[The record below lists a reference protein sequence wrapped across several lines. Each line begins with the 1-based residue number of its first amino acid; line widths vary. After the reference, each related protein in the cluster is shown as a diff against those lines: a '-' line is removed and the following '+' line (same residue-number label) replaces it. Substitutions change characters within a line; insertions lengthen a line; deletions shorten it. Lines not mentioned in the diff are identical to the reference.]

1 MSIDRKGARTFP
13 SSVARKHDSSFS
25 SFSHRSVDDFVERS
39 RVGGGGDRVFVGVFC
54 VFVG

>member
-13 SSVARKHDSSFS
+13 SSVARRHDSSYS

-39 RVGGGGDRVFVGVFC
+39 RVGGGGDMVFVGVFC